1 MIAHLYLRRKV
12 FMESIQKTEFI
23 KAVAERTGNSQKET
37 KEIIDAA
44 LDVITDALAQGKKVT
59 LTGFGTFEVRHRQQR
74 EGVNPQTREKITI
87 PETKT
92 PGFSASSTLK
102 DRVKDGG

>member
-1 MIAHLYLRRKV
+1 MQS
-12 FMESIQKTEFI
+12 MQKTEFI
-23 KAVAERTGNSQKET
+23 RAVADRTGKSQKET

-44 LDVITDALAQGKKVT
+44 LDIVTEALADGKKVT

-74 EGVNPQTREKITI
+74 EGVNPQTKQKITI

-102 DRVKDGG
+102 ERVKDSVPQG

>member
-1 MIAHLYLRRKV
+1 MQS
-12 FMESIQKTEFI
+12 MQKTEFI
-23 KAVAERTGNSQKET
+23 KAVADRTGKSQKET

-44 LDVITDALAQGKKVT
+44 LDIVTEALADGKKVT

-74 EGVNPQTREKITI
+74 EGVNPQTKQKITI

-102 DRVKDGG
+102 ERVKDSVPQG